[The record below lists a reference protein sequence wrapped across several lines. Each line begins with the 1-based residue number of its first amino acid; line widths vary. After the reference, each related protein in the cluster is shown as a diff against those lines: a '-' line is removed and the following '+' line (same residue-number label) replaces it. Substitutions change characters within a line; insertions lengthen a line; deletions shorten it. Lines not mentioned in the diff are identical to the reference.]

1 MSLRIDRARSPEWEL
16 ELGGEWSRGPEGTR
30 LAQVSGILRGP
41 DLAEPASGTVTCW
54 PLLLPGGIVIGA
66 RRIALDIVTTRTRL
80 VLDSDPGAPPY
91 LMGLTV
97 AGRLIGPDGDEE
109 VKVWI
114 APTQLLELWLRL
126 NL

>member
-1 MSLRIDRARSPEWEL
+1 MD
-16 ELGGEWSRGPEGTR
+16 LGGEWVHGPDNTR

-41 DLAEPASGTVTCW
+41 DPAEPATGTVTCW
-54 PLLLPGGIVIGA
+54 PLRLPGGIVIGA
-66 RRIALDIVTTRTRL
+66 RRIALAVTTTRSRL
-80 VLDSDPGAPPY
+80 VLDGDPGPPPY
-91 LMGLTV
+91 LMGMTV
-97 AGRLIGPDGDEE
+97 VGRLSGPNGHDEE